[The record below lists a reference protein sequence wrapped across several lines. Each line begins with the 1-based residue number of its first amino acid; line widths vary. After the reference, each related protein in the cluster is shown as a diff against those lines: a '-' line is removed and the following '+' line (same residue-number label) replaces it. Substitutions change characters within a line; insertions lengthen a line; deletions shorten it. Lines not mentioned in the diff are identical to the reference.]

1 MVFDLF
7 IESRIEKK
15 KMKELIENIRSN
27 LDSWGELTEVIL
39 NALSLLCIVAGVV
52 FSLVKGIRDRR
63 RSPSDHPL
71 HTYFRMI
78 FGGWL
83 VVALEFQLA
92 ADIVGTIVSPTTA
105 HLIELGAIAVIRIF
119 LNYFLGKEL
128 SEEHEVLKERV
139 EIKKKI
145 LQDKIESS

>member
-1 MVFDLF
+1 
-7 IESRIEKK
+7 
-15 KMKELIENIRSN
+15 MKELIENIRSN

-39 NALSLLCIVAGVV
+39 NSISLLCIVAGVIL
-52 FSLVKGIRDRR
+52 SLVRGIRERR
-63 RSPSDHPL
+63 ASSNDHPL

-92 ADIVGTIVSPTTA
+92 ADIVGTIVSPTSA
-105 HLIELGAIAVIRIF
+105 HLIELGAIAVIRTF

-128 SEEHEVLKERV
+128 SEEKEVLNERV

-145 LQDKIESS
+145 VQDKIESS

>member
-1 MVFDLF
+1 
-7 IESRIEKK
+7 
-15 KMKELIENIRSN
+15 MKELVDNIRGG

-39 NALSLLCIVAGVV
+39 NAISLLCIVAGVML
-52 FSLVKGIRDRR
+52 SLVRGIRERR
-63 RSPSDHPL
+63 ASSNDHPL

-92 ADIVGTIVSPTTA
+92 ADIVGTIVSPTAA
-105 HLIELGAIAVIRIF
+105 HLIELGVIAVIRTF
-119 LNYFLGKEL
+119 LNYFLGREL
-128 SEEHEVLKERV
+128 NEEKEVLNERV

-145 LQDKIESS
+145 VQDKIESS

>member
-1 MVFDLF
+1 
-7 IESRIEKK
+7 
-15 KMKELIENIRSN
+15 MKELIENIRGN

-39 NALSLLCIVAGVV
+39 NAISLLCIVAGVILSV
-52 FSLVKGIRDRR
+52 VKGVGERR
-63 RSPSDHPL
+63 RVSSDHPM

-105 HLIELGAIAVIRIF
+105 HLIELGAIAVIRTF

-128 SEEHEVLKERV
+128 SEEHQVLRERV
-139 EIKKKI
+139 EIKKKVTH
-145 LQDKIESS
+145 D

>member
-1 MVFDLF
+1 
-7 IESRIEKK
+7 
-15 KMKELIENIRSN
+15 MKELVENIRSN
-27 LDSWGELTEVIL
+27 LDSWGELTEVLL
-39 NALSLLCIVAGVV
+39 NAISLLCIAAGVIL
-52 FSLVKGIRDRR
+52 SLVKAIGKRR
-63 RSPSDHPL
+63 RSTSDHPL

-105 HLIELGAIAVIRIF
+105 HLIELGAIAVIRTF

-128 SEEHEVLKERV
+128 SEEHEVLNERV
-139 EIKKKI
+139 EIKKKVVH
-145 LQDKIESS
+145 D

>member
-1 MVFDLF
+1 
-7 IESRIEKK
+7 
-15 KMKELIENIRSN
+15 MKELIENIKTG

-39 NALSLLCIVAGVV
+39 NAISLLCIVAGVV
-52 FSLVKGIRDRR
+52 LSLARGIRERR
-63 RSPSDHPL
+63 AAPRDHPL

-92 ADIVGTIVSPTTA
+92 ADIVGTIVSPSTA
-105 HLIELGAIAVIRIF
+105 QLVELGAIAVIRTF

-128 SEEHEVLKERV
+128 GEEKEVLNERV
-139 EIKKKI
+139 EIRKKLCAIKTE
-145 LQDKIESS
+145 KS